1 MNQHL
6 CPTCVID
13 TDTCTALRDV
23 PDGLLA
29 VFCLACAERGSGV
42 LARLA
47 DPEDAEWFAEML
59 EVAWQAPLGNVSED
73 TLIDILDQF
82 EMKSESL
89 NTEDPDSKGF
99 FIDQCA
105 MLIVNAIA
113 VHLNPSAAR
122 AEMSGQTLETILGTF
137 DFMLSRVQSVIVRPG
152 LQESPVGRLQRLEQE
167 AQNSIVDSLKEL
179 ATQQRGI
186 ADSDFL
192 VNMRNTSSPVRDEMA
207 AATDEVS
214 DIAGWGDV

>member
-1 MNQHL
+1 
-6 CPTCVID
+6 
-13 TDTCTALRDV
+13 
-23 PDGLLA
+23 
-29 VFCLACAERGSGV
+29 
-42 LARLA
+42 
-47 DPEDAEWFAEML
+47 ML